1 VGTGAEVGYNV
12 NRIARRSTARKE
24 VQEMRRVWV
33 RSVLLGLS
41 LTLLVAGL
49 ATARELGRPPITT
62 PPEPPAA
69 SLGLYITSEDNEN
82 NGGTGVADG
91 DMGYASPDY
100 VFAEDKEAPVEFNV
114 VVGDEICSDGVL
126 TLEGFLWEG
135 GEVYLNGHLLGDA
148 PDLDEEEWSAAQ
160 FDVPLASLKPG
171 ANLVQLLIEEGA
183 SAVIAWGT
191 LAIEPCAVEFVP
203 EPGSMVLF
211 ASGVAGLAGYVAL
224 RLRSGES
231 LSRRTRE

>member
-1 VGTGAEVGYNV
+1 MQ
-12 NRIARRSTARKE
+12 R
-24 VQEMRRVWV
+24 MRRVWV
-33 RSVLLGLS
+33 TSVLLGLL

-69 SLGLYITSEDNEN
+69 TLGLYVTSEDNEN
-82 NGGTGVADG
+82 NAGTGVADG

-100 VFAEDKEAPVEFNV
+100 VFAEDEEAPVEFNI

-135 GEVYLNGHLLGDA
+135 GQAYVNGRLLGDA
-148 PDLDEEEWSAAQ
+148 LDLDEEEWSAAE

-171 ANLVQLLIEEGA
+171 ANIVELLIEEGA

-203 EPGSMVLF
+203 EPGSVVLL
-211 ASGVAGLAGYVAL
+211 ASGVAGLAGYAAL
-224 RLRSGES
+224 RLRSAAIRRG
-231 LSRRTRE
+231 RTRE